1 MQLVCPNC
9 DAHYDISPSALGPKG
24 KEVRCAKCAHEWF
37 ATNETQE
44 KAEFKLPE
52 GLNDE
57 ADAESRVRE
66 TGDISQMIPPVA
78 QLDTDDDE
86 EETED
91 LSSEESAKE
100 KTSEG
105 RARKKVSEGDIPDA
119 VKPRHDQEKA
129 AFAKKKSKATVP
141 MTAKL
146 VGYGA
151 ALLIFILVF
160 AAGFALKN
168 DIIKAWPP
176 SAAIYDIAG
185 MPAAFQGEGLI
196 IESLSATVVKNN
208 QGQDVLILEGR
219 VVNLTDETVAVPPL
233 VAKLRTTNGEDGEG
247 WIIDPPVEEIAPGE
261 SFSFKSDYPSLPRG
275 IGSVNL
281 TLVPTL

>member
-37 ATNETQE
+37 ATNDTQE
-44 KAEFKLPE
+44 RAEFKLPE
-52 GLNDE
+52 GLSDE
-57 ADAESRVRE
+57 ADADSGSQE
-66 TGDISQMIPPVA
+66 TADISHMIPPVA
-78 QLDTDDDE
+78 QLDTDDE
-86 EETED
+86 EEAED
-91 LSSEESAKE
+91 PSSQERAKD

-105 RARKKVSEGDIPDA
+105 RARKEASEGDIPDA
-119 VKPRHDQEKA
+119 VKPRHNQPKTA
-129 AFAKKKSKATVP
+129 SAKKKSKTTVP
-141 MTAKL
+141 MPAKL

-151 ALLIFILVF
+151 ALLIFILIF

-176 SAAIYDIAG
+176 SAAIYDVAG
-185 MPAAFQGEGLI
+185 MPVAFQGEGLI

-208 QGQDVLILEGR
+208 QEQDVLVLEGR
-219 VVNLTDETVAVPPL
+219 VINMTNDTVAVPPL